1 MILPPFRELLT
12 SIVRLAKA
20 LPLPTIRETINVAM
34 RITWIVVCAIALG
47 GFSTQLITSQVD
59 GQGTVQDRIRAMEVR
74 AENLVSMDATLKDRI
89 ALLETIASSNSGRL
103 SRLEGF
109 GAGLSVVLL
118 IVGLIQY
125 ATRRTKSQ

>member
-1 MILPPFRELLT
+1 
-12 SIVRLAKA
+12 
-20 LPLPTIRETINVAM
+20 
-34 RITWIVVCAIALG
+34 
-47 GFSTQLITSQVD
+47 
-59 GQGTVQDRIRAMEVR
+59 
-74 AENLVSMDATLKDRI
+74 MDATLKDRI

-125 ATRRTKSQ
+125 ATRLTKSQ

>member
-47 GFSTQLITSQVD
+47 GFSMQLITSQVD
-59 GQGTVQDRIRAMEVR
+59 GQGTVQDRIRAVEVR
-74 AENLVSMDATLKDRI
+74 AENLASTDATLKDRI

>member
-47 GFSTQLITSQVD
+47 GFSTQLLTSQVD

>member
-47 GFSTQLITSQVD
+47 GFSTQLLTSQVD
-59 GQGTVQDRIRAMEVR
+59 GQGTVQDRIRALEVR